1 MADRWKFSGGRPF
14 KTMQLTGKVFKDVY
28 HSNSRIVAL
37 QGGSRSGKTY
47 AVLQWLVRVCQLNAD
62 KRLVITVCRATLPAL
77 KASAMRDFFEILLK
91 EQVYEEQWHNK
102 TENTYQLF
110 GNLVEFISLDQ
121 PQKVRGRKRNILF
134 INEANEI
141 TFDAWVQLLIRTTDK
156 VILDYNP
163 SDEYHWIYDKVLS
176 REDCEFYQSSYK
188 DNPFLEQSLV
198 DEIEELQDVDENLW
212 RVFGL
217 GERGTSK
224 ANIYTHWQVCE
235 SLPALD
241 RYCYGL
247 DFGYGHP
254 TALVQCRYYNN
265 ANYWHE
271 VIYGSGITT
280 NDLIAKMKELMIDR
294 RVEIFADSARSDT
307 IEEIY
312 RAGFNIKKADKTVTD
327 GILFIKS
334 KPLYITREST
344 NLLKEIRSYKWME
357 DKNGRILD
365 APVKLFDDGMDA
377 GRYGSYTFNKPAFKI
392 KTHNT

>member
-1 MADRWKFSGGRPF
+1 MTYEVD
-14 KTMQLTGKVFKDVY
+14 MDVTPVY
-28 HSNSRIVAL
+28 LANAKAFEQGYRIIAN
-37 QGGSRSGKTY
+37 QGGTRSGKTY
-47 AVLQWLVRVCQLNAD
+47 AIMQLLSTLVKKLNNTS
-62 KRLVITVCRATLPAL
+62 ITVTSVALPHLKRGAL
-77 KASAMRDFFEILLK
+77 RDFNTILGDYNWYN
-91 EQVYEEQWHNK
+91 EADINK
-102 TENTYQLF
+102 TDLVYNF
-110 GNLVEFISLDQ
+110 GSNYIEFFSSDNSL
-121 PQKVRGRKRNILF
+121 KVRGPGRDILF
-134 INEANEI
+134 VNEANLLDYA
-141 TFDAWVQLLIRTTDK
+141 TFKQLLLRTTK
-156 VILDYNP
+156 TIFIDYNP
-163 SDEYHWIYDKVLS
+163 ADEYHWIYDHVLN
-176 REDCEFYQSSYK
+176 RADCKFIQSTYLESY
-188 DNPFLEQSLV
+188 DFLAAEQIQ
-198 DEIEELQDVDENLW
+198 EIELLKDESDDLW

-217 GERGTSK
+217 GERGSART
-224 ANIYTHWQVCE
+224 NIYTHWKVCE

-247 DFGYGHP
+247 DFGFGHP